1 MVFTH
6 LPSAV
11 ALSLISVPSALPLSL
26 TFLILR
32 ACSQSMDVAPRS
44 AFLAVALPKS
54 QRTAIMGSIN
64 VVKTCTQSLGPL
76 LTGVLAEH
84 GLFGYSFIIA
94 GSLKAV
100 YDIGMLVCFAGR
112 DPSRRARLG
121 DSEGR

>member
-1 MVFTH
+1 
-6 LPSAV
+6 
-11 ALSLISVPSALPLSL
+11 
-26 TFLILR
+26 
-32 ACSQSMDVAPRS
+32 MDVAPRS